1 MKTYSKIYLIIPIV
15 YLLECPATGQLP
27 NLIFFLSWHLFLPIL
42 PLSLIPSF
50 LFIHRIFTGERA
62 RRERERDETKTNRGN
77 CSTAADA
84 ADGRQQPTSSAL
96 SFPAT
101 ASALGRRRIRARPL
115 PPPRRVGARTPPLP
129 RRVRSRTPPL
139 PRRQIWVRLR
149 LVRRSSQQLPFLCI
163 HLALAGSPSFHAQN
177 MVIK

>member
-101 ASALGRRRIRARPL
+101 ASALGC
-115 PPPRRVGARTPPLP
+115 
-129 RRVRSRTPPL
+129 RRVRARTPPL